1 MFNVYQRHAEIRY
14 DHSQSHYVMKD
25 LNSTNGTFANGSRV
39 KNECEAVLKHCDQIS
54 FGKCVL
60 LVHIHWGKDVT
71 CDRCEP
77 GLVIASLKT
86 DQNNEGFYSQTDR
99 EKDRKKQLKC
109 LKKKY
114 GLKEADF
121 VESKAITNSSYK
133 DRAEQR
139 RVEKGSDNPYEKTA
153 AGTSLDT

>member
-1 MFNVYQRHAEIRY
+1 MR
-14 DHSQSHYVMKD
+14 D
-25 LNSTNGTFANGSRV
+25 LNSTNGTFANGHRV
-39 KNECEAVLKHCDQIS
+39 RSDSEAVLKHCDEIG

-77 GLVIASLKT
+77 GLVIASFASNQT
-86 DQNNEGFYSQTDR
+86 TAGFYSQEDR
-99 EKDRKKQLKC
+99 EKDRKKRLKY

-114 GLKEADF
+114 GLKDADF
-121 VESKAITNSSYK
+121 VESNAVTNRKYQN
-133 DRAEQR
+133 RAEQR
-139 RVEKGSDNPYEKTA
+139 RTEKGSDNPYEKTA